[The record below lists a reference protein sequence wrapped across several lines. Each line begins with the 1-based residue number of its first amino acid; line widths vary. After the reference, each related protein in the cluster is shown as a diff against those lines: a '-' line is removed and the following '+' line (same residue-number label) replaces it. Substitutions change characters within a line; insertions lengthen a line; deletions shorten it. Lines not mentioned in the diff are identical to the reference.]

1 MSNDAFKAGFQRL
14 LAKVGDRAEDTV
26 RVFALQIG
34 NELIRR
40 SPVDTGRFRG
50 NWQIGLNNIEHN
62 TSSSPDKDGGT
73 ATARLSA
80 RLASWKAGETINIT
94 NSLPY
99 ARRLEYGWSQQAPQ
113 GMVRLTVVDFQNYVR
128 GAA

>member
-1 MSNDAFKAGFQRL
+1 MSNDAFKAGFRRL
-14 LAKVGDRAEDTV
+14 LAKVGDRAEQTV

-34 NELIRR
+34 TELIRR

-50 NWQIGLNNIEHN
+50 NWQIGFYNIEYSTDSAN
-62 TSSSPDKDGGT
+62 DQSGGI
-73 ATARLSA
+73 AMDRLLA
-80 RLASWKAGETINIT
+80 RLASWKAGQTINIT

-99 ARRLEYGWSQQAPQ
+99 AQRLEYGWSQQAPQ
-113 GMVRLTVVDFQNYVR
+113 GMVRLTVMNFKNYVR